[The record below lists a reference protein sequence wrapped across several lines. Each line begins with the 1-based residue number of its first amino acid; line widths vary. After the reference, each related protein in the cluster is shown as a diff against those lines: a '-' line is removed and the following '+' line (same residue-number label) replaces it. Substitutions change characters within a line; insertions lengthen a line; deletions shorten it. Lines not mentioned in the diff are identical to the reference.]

1 MESLV
6 RLGKTYVQLCHDGC
20 VLFLDWTVEFL
31 CDAGR
36 PVCCV
41 SEFAKQGKLKG
52 HRTLHGHLPAEDRH
66 EDVEVQLKNRLL
78 CACVGKNQEETF
90 AITAKNEFT
99 PLCHLIVSSH
109 ANTPNSVFTHEQRL
123 SKSLLS

>member
-31 CDAGR
+31 CDASR

-41 SEFAKQGKLKG
+41 SEFANQGKLKG
-52 HRTLHGHLPAEDRH
+52 HRHTSDTKEGRT
-66 EDVEVQLKNRLL
+66 EDVEV
-78 CACVGKNQEETF
+78 
-90 AITAKNEFT
+90 
-99 PLCHLIVSSH
+99 
-109 ANTPNSVFTHEQRL
+109 
-123 SKSLLS
+123 